1 MSPYWNYD
9 TRNCKISMTQILIS
23 MIQVQKWLMT
33 VRNGKYLMKRFATS
47 HRSLQTAISRN
58 AISTKECHKPTAVK
72 TFGIFGNF
80 WNEERLNCEGF
91 YLRSVPLSGNF
102 SPGDLAVMRDL

>member
-1 MSPYWNYD
+1 MIHHRSLFKEAAMLSTHVNEPLLELRYK
-9 TRNCKISMTQILIS
+9 TAKIHQSFCKISMTQIPIS

-58 AISTKECHKPTAVK
+58 AISKKECHKPTAVK
-72 TFGIFGNF
+72 TFG
-80 WNEERLNCEGF
+80 
-91 YLRSVPLSGNF
+91 
-102 SPGDLAVMRDL
+102 MRKG